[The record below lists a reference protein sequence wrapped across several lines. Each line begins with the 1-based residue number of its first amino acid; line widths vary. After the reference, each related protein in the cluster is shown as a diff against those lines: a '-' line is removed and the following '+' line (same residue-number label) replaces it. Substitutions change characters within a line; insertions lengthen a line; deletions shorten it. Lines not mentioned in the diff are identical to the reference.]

1 MTLRHKM
8 SSVDTAW
15 LRMDRPSNLMMIV
28 GVLMFE
34 GHVDYDRLTATIVA
48 RIAPFNRFRQ
58 TVAVDESGAWWVDL
72 PPSRDAFDFDYH
84 LQRAQLPGDA
94 GKEALEAYAAARV
107 SEPLD
112 PSRPLWQMTLIDN
125 YMGGSALVVRIHH
138 CIADGIALVGVMLK
152 LTDQSPDAEHE
163 IVRDLAATALSAT
176 DSSAIASGD
185 DDASADTQPKSGDDE
200 TDFWKQLIAPMTAAA
215 IRTIG
220 ASGVAVSKSL
230 EMIAQPEKATH
241 YAKIATAVA
250 TEVARLVAMPDDSAT
265 RFKGKPGYAK
275 TVAWSEPMPLDIVK
289 AAGRVLDG
297 SVNDVLLSCV
307 AGALRGYLI
316 DNGDDPDG
324 VEIRAMIP
332 VNLRHPEPSAADG
345 SAASQRA
352 SNARA
357 LGNRFGLVALSL
369 PLGIA
374 NPIARLVEVRARM
387 DALKGSYQAPVTLG
401 VLGLVGM
408 APKIVQTQVLNLLA
422 KKATAVMTNVPGP
435 QLPLYMAGARL
446 DQMMFWVPQ
455 SGDIGVGVSILSY
468 NGGVQ
473 LGLVSDAALVPD
485 PASIVERFEPE
496 FERLLLAV
504 MMSPRDADAIDPAA
518 AESAIFGTW
527 QPDRRYPTSA
537 GRKMKQ
543 VSPRRRSR
551 HQAVAAP

>member
-1 MTLRHKM
+1 MMLRYKM

-15 LRMDRPSNLMMIV
+15 LRMDRPTNLMMIV

-34 GHVDYDRLTATIVA
+34 GRADYDRLKATIVA

-58 TVAVDESGAWWVDL
+58 TVAVDESGAWWCDL

-84 LQRAQLPGDA
+84 LRRAQLPGAAAKD
-94 GKEALEAYAAARV
+94 ELEAYAAARV

-112 PSRPLWQMTLIDN
+112 PSRPLWQMTLLDN
-125 YMGGSALVVRIHH
+125 YQGGSALVVRIHH

-152 LTDQSPDAEHE
+152 LTDQSPDAAQE
-163 IVRDLAATALSAT
+163 IAADLAATG
-176 DSSAIASGD
+176 SSASESDA
-185 DDASADTQPKSGDDE
+185 DASEHTPPGSPDDKTARTSPGSDDDE

-215 IRTIG
+215 IRTID
-220 ASGVAVSKSL
+220 ASGAAVSRSL
-230 EMIAQPEKATH
+230 EMIAQPEKATQ
-241 YAKIATAVA
+241 YAKIAGAVA
-250 TEVARLVAMPDDSAT
+250 TEVARLVAMSDDSST
-265 RFKGKPGYAK
+265 RFKGKPGHTK
-275 TVAWSEPMPLDIVK
+275 TVAWSEPMALDVVK

-332 VNLRHPEPSAADG
+332 VNLRRPAPFSPPDESAA
-345 SAASQRA
+345 AQRA
-352 SNARA
+352 ATAGA

-374 NPIARLVEVRARM
+374 NPIARLAEVRARM

-408 APKIVQTQVLNLLA
+408 APKVVQTQVLDLLA

-455 SGDIGVGVSILSY
+455 SGDIGMGVSILSY

-473 LGLVSDAALVPD
+473 FGLVSDAALVPD
-485 PASIVERFEPE
+485 PARIVERFEAE

-504 MMSPRDADAIDPAA
+504 MMSPREADVIDAAA
-518 AESAIFGTW
+518 AEAAIFGT
-527 QPDRRYPTSA
+527 
-537 GRKMKQ
+537 
-543 VSPRRRSR
+543 
-551 HQAVAAP
+551 

>member
-34 GHVDYDRLTATIVA
+34 GRVDYDRLKATIVA

-58 TVAVDESGAWWVDL
+58 TVDVDESGAWWVDL
-72 PPSRDAFDFDYH
+72 PPSRDALDFDYH
-84 LQRAQLPGDA
+84 LQRAQLPGNA
-94 GKEALEAYAAARV
+94 GKEALQAYAATRIT
-107 SEPLD
+107 EPLD
-112 PSRPLWQMTLIDN
+112 PSRPLWQMTLLDN
-125 YMGGSALVVRIHH
+125 YEGGSALVIRIHH

-152 LTDQSPDAEHE
+152 LTDRSPHADDERARDDA
-163 IVRDLAATALSAT
+163 AAE
-176 DSSAIASGD
+176 SSASELAIAGSV
-185 DDASADTQPKSGDDE
+185 DDE
-200 TDFWKQLIAPMTAAA
+200 SEAPTPESTNDESDFWKQLIAPMTAAA
-215 IRTIG
+215 IRTID
-220 ASGVAVSKSL
+220 ASGAAVSKSL

-241 YAKIATAVA
+241 YAKIAGAVA
-250 TEVARLVAMPDDSAT
+250 AEVARLVAMPDDSST
-265 RFKGKPGYAK
+265 RFKGKPGQAK
-275 TVAWSEPMPLDIVK
+275 MVAWSEPMPLDVVK

-307 AGALRGYLI
+307 AGALRAYLI

-332 VNLRHPEPSAADG
+332 VNLRPAQPATADE
-345 SAASQRA
+345 SQASSRSSTA
-352 SNARA
+352 GA
-357 LGNRFGLVALSL
+357 LGNRFGLVTLSL

-408 APKIVQTQVLNLLA
+408 APKVVQTQVLDLLA

-455 SGDIGVGVSILSY
+455 SGDIGMGVSILSY

-473 LGLVSDAALVPD
+473 LGLVTDGGLVPD
-485 PASIVERFEPE
+485 PARIVERFEPE
-496 FERLLLAV
+496 FDRLLLAV
-504 MMSPRDADAIDPAA
+504 LMCPRDVDSIDATA
-518 AESAIFGTW
+518 AESAIFGTSA
-527 QPDRRYPTSA
+527 DSGADPTSA
-537 GRKMKQ
+537 GRKTKAASRQ
-543 VSPRRRSR
+543 RRAR
-551 HQAVAAP
+551 HPVTASL